1 MLHSKFSSF
10 SIFFIVLA
18 GFDLSMLNIN
28 SSMRSVGISVAI
40 LMFNLPFASTWEKI
54 LRFWAG
60 CDKLLVAYIRENIIV
75 R

>member
-1 MLHSKFSSF
+1 
-10 SIFFIVLA
+10 
-18 GFDLSMLNIN
+18 MLNIN